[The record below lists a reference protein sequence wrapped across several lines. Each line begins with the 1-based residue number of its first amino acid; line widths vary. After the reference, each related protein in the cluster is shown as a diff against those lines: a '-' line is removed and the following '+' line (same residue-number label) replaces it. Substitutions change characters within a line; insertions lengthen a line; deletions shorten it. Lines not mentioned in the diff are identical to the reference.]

1 MCELQ
6 KRGKATAVVCS
17 EPFYRLAKTQAAAG
31 GVPELPLIVIP
42 HPLGGASLDVVK
54 SRAEIAY
61 RQLIQIITDIR
72 R

>member
-31 GVPELPLIVIP
+31 GVPDLPLIVIP
-42 HPLGGASLDVVK
+42 HPLGSASLDVVQ
-54 SRAEIAY
+54 SRADIAY
-61 RQLIQIITDIR
+61 GQLLQIIKDIR
-72 R
+72 Q